1 MCGIAGVFHSKANKA
16 VDEALLQ
23 RMCESVSHRGP
34 DGDGIFVDQHHRVG
48 LAHRRLSIVD
58 LATGGQPMTNEAGD
72 VWLVLNGEIYN
83 YPDLK
88 RELAAKGYQFRTTS
102 DTEVVVHMYSEYGKE
117 CFARLNGIFAVAIFD
132 KRDGSLLLARD
143 HFGVKPLYYALQDGT
158 LTFGSE
164 IKVILQDPLFRRE
177 MDFEALNS
185 FLTFRYSPSPQTL
198 FKNIKKLYPG
208 HYLKIRAN
216 GTTELDSFW
225 DYRPRHQPISEA
237 DAIVQYQDLLETA
250 VKRQMMSDVPVG
262 LLLSGGVDSAVIG
275 HLMQSFSADRIKTFA
290 IGFEGKGD
298 YNELD
303 HARGSSERIGSDH
316 FEMTLGRQEYL
327 DFFYESFHYSE
338 EPIAEMT
345 IPAMYYVSR
354 LASRHV
360 KVALTG
366 QGADEPLA
374 GYKRHF
380 GEQQLSRFSPLL
392 RALPLKSVAALL
404 PRNER
409 LKRFAYASSFADGME
424 RMLAIYTI
432 FTPEQKAKLLRPDV
446 RALLKDVDRE
456 LVQRLY
462 DESTSLGDSLSKLL
476 YVDTRMSLSDNL
488 LLFGDKMSMANSLEM
503 RVPFLDIELIK
514 FIESLPPSM
523 KLKGVTHKYIHKR
536 AVKKWLPDE
545 VIHRKKR
552 GFVTPVDEWLQRD
565 LSDVA
570 RDQFNDPASAVR
582 TYFDLGYVNHMLDQH
597 KKRREN
603 FQRGIFALLSFEV
616 WHRCFLGQA
625 ARVGRT
631 APSHGV
637 RASYAIA

>member
-1 MCGIAGVFHSKANKA
+1 MCGIAGVFHSSARA
-16 VDEALLQ
+16 IDEGLLK

-34 DGDGIFVDQHHRVG
+34 DGDGIFIDQHHRVG
-48 LAHRRLSIVD
+48 LGHRRLSIVD
-58 LATGGQPMTNEAGD
+58 LATGGQPMTNEAED
-72 VWLVLNGEIYN
+72 VWLVFNGEIYN
-83 YPDLK
+83 YADLK
-88 RELAAKGYQFRTTS
+88 QELTAKGYRFRTTS
-102 DTEVVVHMYSEYGKE
+102 DTEAVIHMYSEYGKE

-132 KRDGSLLLARD
+132 KRDGSVILARD
-143 HFGVKPLYYALQDGT
+143 HFGVKPLYYTLQDGT

-164 IKVILQDPLFRRE
+164 IKVILQDPRFRRE

-198 FKNIKKLYPG
+198 FKNVKKLYPG
-208 HYLKIRAN
+208 HYLKVSAT
-216 GTTELDSFW
+216 GTIELDSYW
-225 DYRPRHQPISEA
+225 DYRPSHQPISEA
-237 DAIVQYQDLLETA
+237 DAVVQYQALLERA

-275 HLMQSFSADRIKTFA
+275 HLMQLFTGDRIKTFA
-290 IGFEGKGD
+290 IGFEGKSD

-303 HARGSSERIGSDH
+303 DARRSSELIGSDH

-327 DFFYESFHYSE
+327 DFFYDSFHYSE

-345 IPAMYYVSR
+345 IPAMYYLSR

-366 QGADEPLA
+366 QGADELLA

-380 GEQQLSRFSPLL
+380 GEKQMSRFFPLL
-392 RALPLKSVAALL
+392 GALPLKAVAAFV

-409 LKRFAYASSFADGME
+409 LKRAAYASGFADGLE

-432 FTPEQKAKLLRPDV
+432 FTPEQKAKLLCPDV
-446 RALLKDVDRE
+446 RALVKDVDRE

-462 DESTSLGDSLSKLL
+462 DESTSLADSLSKIL
-476 YVDTRMSLSDNL
+476 YVDARMSLSDNL

-503 RVPFLDIELIK
+503 RVPFLDLELIK
-514 FIESLPPSM
+514 FIESLPPTM

-552 GFVTPVDEWLQRD
+552 GFATPVDEWLQSD

-582 TYFDLGYVNHMLDQH
+582 TYFDLSYVNQMLDQH
-597 KKRREN
+597 QARQEN

-616 WHRCFLGQA
+616 WHRSYFCEP

-631 APSHGV
+631 ASSHGAGA
-637 RASYAIA
+637 RYAIV